1 MASRV
6 PLVFA
11 GADYWDRTLP
21 LMDGRVQ
28 PEGIELHWA
37 VHYPGPLFGRMIRGE
52 FEAGD
57 PSYAVWTG
65 CFWADGELPDP
76 AGPDVKIWK
85 TDSLTVQ
92 LDDSSGELLIQNS
105 KNSKTTYSDDVKT
118 ESGGATHSVG
128 SDGVVSEIG
137 AGKVEVTQASVSVNN
152 GAMQV
157 V

>member
-1 MASRV
+1 M
-6 PLVFA
+6 
-11 GADYWDRTLP
+11 
-21 LMDGRVQ
+21 
-28 PEGIELHWA
+28 
-37 VHYPGPLFGRMIRGE
+37 
-52 FEAGD
+52 
-57 PSYAVWTG
+57 
-65 CFWADGELPDP
+65 
-76 AGPDVKIWK
+76 
-85 TDSLTVQ
+85 
-92 LDDSSGELLIQNS
+92 IQNS